1 MNESKLD
8 AVELRRRT
16 PSAWTALLQSTP
28 DMGDVMA
35 TAVSAKPLRQRS
47 QKTAANHLV
56 QYLVSLA
63 HHSDPISFIAKYSNR
78 QEINFYRSFAS
89 QLPHLAPQTWFTHL
103 FADEGWMIMEDVPQ
117 HAVPEQWSA
126 VDVEDIVHDLAQM
139 HQTFWKQD
147 AALEDGGLHHFI
159 DGKSY
164 SWDDLRSEHAFLFEE
179 GPATPISQHAIHH
192 VGRMAPLFLQAAN
205 GLTVMR
211 SLGGWPGV
219 MGESHLTAVNDL
231 LDDPVPMLEPLRN
244 LPTTLL
250 HGNPRS
256 DHWHVTLFGER
267 RLLDWGKAMIGPSI
281 LDLVSFLEQFD
292 LLHQANN
299 RWNVVLRTEWPITE
313 ETIIDNYL
321 LQLSNSVPQFDA
333 RAVRQAI
340 PAARCLYTLINW
352 FPYFA
357 SWATEMPNKY
367 TWQRVNRMSNTDMS
381 NTIFHPMIQFRPYLS
396 TVFQRFLR
404 AVRTL

>member
-16 PSAWTALLQSTP
+16 PSAWTALLQSAP
-28 DMGDVMA
+28 GMEDVVA
-35 TAVSAKPLRQRS
+35 TAVSAKPLHHS
-47 QKTAANHLV
+47 QTKAANHLV
-56 QYLVSLA
+56 QYLISLA
-63 HHSDPISFIAKYSNR
+63 NHSDPITLVAKYSNR
-78 QEINFYRSFAS
+78 QEVTFYRNLAN
-89 QLPHLAPQTWFTHL
+89 QLPQLAPKTWFTHL
-103 FADEGWMIMEDVPQ
+103 FADEGWVIMDDVPQ
-117 HAVPEQWSA
+117 HGSPEKWTA
-126 VDVEDIVHDLAQM
+126 IDVEDVVYDLAQM
-139 HQTFWKQD
+139 HQTFWKQ
-147 AALEDGGLHHFI
+147 ATSLEANGLYHFTE
-159 DGKSY
+159 GKSY
-164 SWDDLRSEHAFLFEE
+164 SWDDLRGEHTLLFEE

-192 VGRMAPLFLQAAN
+192 AGRLAPLFLQAAN

-219 MGESHLTAVNDL
+219 MGESHLTAVSDL
-231 LDDPVPMLEPLRN
+231 LDDPVLMLDPLKN

-250 HGNPRS
+250 HGNPHS
-256 DHWHVTLFGER
+256 AHWHLTLFGER
-267 RLLDWGKAMIGPSI
+267 RLLDWGKAVIGPSI

-292 LLHQANN
+292 LLYQANN
-299 RWNVVLRTEWPITE
+299 RWNVALRSEWPLTE

-321 LQLSNSVPQFDA
+321 LQLSNNLPDFDA
-333 RAVRQAI
+333 RTVRQAI
-340 PAARCLYTLINW
+340 PAARCLHVLTNW

-381 NTIFHPMIQFRPYLS
+381 DTVFHPMIQFRPYLS